1 MGPLAMPLALS
12 LMMAAALAGSSQVEA
27 AIKEFQAVES
37 DANRM
42 KTFCELM
49 QLDAQNENRTNPS
62 LEAKMDKL
70 LTGLGPDFEAAWE
83 LVEDTDPASED
94 GKVLNAAVDRVAD
107 RCPD

>member
-1 MGPLAMPLALS
+1 MRALAMPLALS
-12 LMMAAALAGSSQVEA
+12 LMMAPALAGSSQVEA

-49 QLDAQNENRTNPS
+49 QLDEQNEKRTNPS

-70 LTGLGPDFEAAWE
+70 LNELGPDFEAAWE

-94 GKVLNAAVDRVAD
+94 GKALSAALDRVAD